1 MPQFILR
8 TDANAKAL
16 YAFLKNNWRTLAA
29 QDKPLLVVVE
39 EYKAKRHSQQNR
51 LYWSYL
57 KQISVQAMLS
67 GKYYS
72 DEVWH
77 EFFKG
82 HFLGYV
88 DLPDGRKM
96 GESTTKLNVTQFA
109 EYVNKVEVYAV
120 ELGVIFNE
128 YGY

>member
-57 KQISVQAMLS
+57 KQISAQAMLS

-120 ELGVIFNE
+120 ELGVIFSE

>member
-8 TDANAKAL
+8 TDTNAKAL

-57 KQISVQAMLS
+57 KQISAQAMLS

-120 ELGVIFNE
+120 ELGVIFSE

>member
-51 LYWSYL
+51 LYWSHL
-57 KQISVQAMLS
+57 KQISAQAMLS

-120 ELGVIFNE
+120 ELGVIFSE

>member
-8 TDANAKAL
+8 TESNAKAL
-16 YAFLKNNWRTLAA
+16 YAFLKNNWRELAA

-57 KQISVQAMLS
+57 KQISAQAMLC

-82 HFLGYV
+82 HFLGFV

-120 ELGVIFNE
+120 ELGVIFSE

>member
-57 KQISVQAMLS
+57 KQISAQAMLD

-72 DEVWH
+72 DEMWH

-109 EYVNKVEVYAV
+109 EYVTKVEVYAV
-120 ELGVIFNE
+120 ELGVIFSE

>member
-57 KQISVQAMLS
+57 KQISAQAMLS

-72 DEVWH
+72 DEMWH

-120 ELGVIFNE
+120 ELGVIFSE

>member
-1 MPQFILR
+1 MPEFILR

-57 KQISVQAMLS
+57 KQISAQAMLS

-82 HFLGYV
+82 YFLGYV

-120 ELGVIFNE
+120 ELGVIFSE